1 MLPLFLTQPIQGDKS
16 CCQKQ
21 NQTESKPARLDR
33 SGLRT
38 EQNWKEHRCSHAEN
52 ALFLATEPGLNAL
65 EVFEAPI
72 TCWDDLLQACA
83 EIAEGKHDFKT
94 IVIDTVDNAYRMC
107 ADYVCKSSRSSMN
120 PTLATARLCPHQQ

>member
-1 MLPLFLTQPIQGDKS
+1 
-16 CCQKQ
+16 
-21 NQTESKPARLDR
+21 
-33 SGLRT
+33 
-38 EQNWKEHRCSHAEN
+38 
-52 ALFLATEPGLNAL
+52 LFLATEPGLNAL

-107 ADYVCKSSRSSMN
+107 ADYVCKKFKIE
-120 PTLATARLCPHQQ
+120 HE